1 MKFHDSFSDFV
12 LFLCIHVAYADG
24 HLHPEE
30 EKVIL
35 DEIVKLFPFEGNP
48 KVKFDQ
54 AVKNY
59 NAFDKSNLNEFIH
72 YSFRHFNHVTFAQRY
87 KIYTDMFGIVHADGK
102 VDEAETK
109 AMNTL
114 KHIIDLGAHEQP
126 A

>member
-24 HLHPEE
+24 SLHAEE

-35 DEIVKLFPFEGNP
+35 EKIQKLFPLEGNP
-48 KVKFDQ
+48 KNKFNEAVQQYQ
-54 AVKNY
+54 AFQKTQI
-59 NAFDKSNLNEFIH
+59 NEFIH
-72 YSFRHFNHVTFAQRY
+72 YSFRHFQHIPFAQRY
-87 KIYTDMFGIVHADGK
+87 KIYTDMYEIVHADGK
-102 VDEAETK
+102 VEEAETK

-114 KHIIDLGAHEQP
+114 KQIIDLGAHQQP